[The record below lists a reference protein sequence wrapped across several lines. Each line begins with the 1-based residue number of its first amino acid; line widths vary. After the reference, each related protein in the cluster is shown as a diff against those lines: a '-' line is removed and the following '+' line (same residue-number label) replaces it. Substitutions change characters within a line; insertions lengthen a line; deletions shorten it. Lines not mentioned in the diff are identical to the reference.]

1 MFPHC
6 SQGGTLFAARI
17 LCIIPLLYILE
28 NTNQNKVGED
38 DHALTQ
44 KATEPSLRLSSFL
57 FFFPSLRSSEGK
69 RVSYSSYAVKYA
81 ICASQSMSEFWVNPH
96 EYVTL
101 SAWINKTCSLGNWG
115 AAPLTNEDTIC
126 KWDFFFFFVSPPSPL
141 LLIWPYAGFFLL
153 HYQNHIDTL
162 Y

>member
-1 MFPHC
+1 MTTRWPKK
-6 SQGGTLFAARI
+6 
-17 LCIIPLLYILE
+17 PLSR
-28 NTNQNKVGED
+28 
-38 DHALTQ
+38 
-44 KATEPSLRLSSFL
+44 PSVSHLSSFF

-126 KWDFFFFFVSPPSPL
+126 KWDFFFGLPSFPSPPHLALRRLFFITLPKSYWYFILSGYDIEMLDCPLRTAGEALLCCSPCECKKPL
-141 LLIWPYAGFFLL
+141 
-153 HYQNHIDTL
+153 
-162 Y
+162 